1 MKKLLLMLVAFVA
14 TMSASAQAFITGD
27 DMKVE
32 NGWAATFTPVADDDE
47 INAADVAQAADGS
60 VYVASTFTKSFTF
73 ARP

>member
-47 INAADVAQAADGS
+47 INAADVA
-60 VYVASTFTKSFTF
+60 
-73 ARP
+73 